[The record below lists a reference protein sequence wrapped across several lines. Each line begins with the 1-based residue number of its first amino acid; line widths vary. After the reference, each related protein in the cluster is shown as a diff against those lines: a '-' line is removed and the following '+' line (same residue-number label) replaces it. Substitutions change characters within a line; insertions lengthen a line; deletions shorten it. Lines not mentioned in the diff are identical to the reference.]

1 MYDSKIRKNILIP
14 LFSASLLTL
23 CPSAASARSRPEFT
37 AKDLEG
43 NEITEEIF
51 AEKDITMVNIWGTF
65 CGPCVEEMP
74 DLGEISRSM
83 PDNQQMIGLVI
94 DVTDETDPNFALAK
108 KILEKADADF
118 TQIITNADLSE
129 FLMDVTA
136 VPTTIFVDSEGN
148 LLGDAVVGNNV
159 EEYKKRLAEYAEEF
173 PEEKSDTQER
183 TSENV

>member
-1 MYDSKIRKNILIP
+1 
-14 LFSASLLTL
+14 
-23 CPSAASARSRPEFT
+23 
-37 AKDLEG
+37 
-43 NEITEEIF
+43 
-51 AEKDITMVNIWGTF
+51 
-65 CGPCVEEMP
+65 MP